1 MPATRLCP
9 NGHVVDAT
17 WETCPY
23 CPAARAPRPPIPPTS
38 VGFAP
43 PAAIAAPPPAPPLP
57 MPWPSGALP
66 WPQPRPPL
74 PSPAGGRTGKAA
86 GATRILG
93 DELAAEKKVPVVGW
107 LVVLS
112 GKHRGEDFRLRDGKN
127 AIGSDPSNQIVL
139 SDDHISSRHAS
150 INAVV
155 KDGER
160 MFVIRDLDSRNG
172 TFWNER
178 EEPIYHEEL
187 VDNDQVVFGTVKCKF
202 KCL

>member
-1 MPATRLCP
+1 MNATRLCP

-23 CPAARAPRPPIPPTS
+23 CPAARAPRPQIPQTRVS
-38 VGFAP
+38 LAP
-43 PAAIAAPPPAPPLP
+43 PGAPIAPPFPSPWSPPQPSSQPAPQPPPLP
-57 MPWPSGALP
+57 V
-66 WPQPRPPL
+66 
-74 PSPAGGRTGKAA
+74 GRTTPRGGPTRLL
-86 GATRILG
+86 GAER
-93 DELAAEKKVPVVGW
+93 EAEKKVPVVGW

-127 AIGSDPSNQIVL
+127 AIGGDPSNQIVL

-172 TFWNER
+172 TFLNER